1 MSIPTTHPAPH
12 DPTPEDRR
20 DHATGRAD
28 AYDAH
33 HRGATP
39 DELQARLEWMED
51 PRVSAYTA
59 AYLRGYRAYIGD
71 VAAEAFHQRL
81 TDTARAYEEHTPRGV
96 IARLR
101 ARIGE
106 LEALLAAAEL
116 RAEDAELRAGD
127 MEFERDAARDTVGA
141 QQEEF
146 SAWRAR
152 GQYTTG
158 GTA

>member
-12 DPTPEDRR
+12 DPTPENRR

-33 HRGATP
+33 HNGTTL

-51 PRVSAYTA
+51 PRVSGYTA
-59 AYLRGYRAYIGD
+59 AYLRGYRAYLED
-71 VAAEAFHQRL
+71 LAAETFHQRL
-81 TDTARAYEEHTPRGV
+81 TDTARAYEQHTPRAV
-96 IARLR
+96 ITRLR
-101 ARIGE
+101 ARISE
-106 LEALLAAAEL
+106 LEALLAAEQL
-116 RAEDAELRAGD
+116 RNEDL
-127 MEFERDAARDTVGA
+127 EFQRDAARDTVTL

-152 GQYTTG
+152 GRTTP
-158 GTA
+158 